1 MSARHPDELQQWRR
15 HDPDYAL
22 PGGESV
28 RQFHQR
34 VIDAVH
40 ALARR
45 HPGRTLLLVTHGGV
59 LDMVWRTAQALPLHG
74 PRTCE
79 IPNTGVNRVVV
90 RDERIEILDWADAQ
104 HVADLIV

>member
-1 MSARHPDELQQWRR
+1 
-15 HDPDYAL
+15 
-22 PGGESV
+22 
-28 RQFHQR
+28 
-34 VIDAVH
+34 
-40 ALARR
+40 
-45 HPGRTLLLVTHGGV
+45 
-59 LDMVWRTAQALPLHG
+59 MVWRTAQALPLHG